1 MKYIIPTMLTVLFF
15 LESVFSLFSPI
26 SFNDALL
33 TLVPRFVFVC
43 LIFLGVYGNR
53 KMTIIYGIIF
63 GLLYDI
69 FYIDIIGVYAFL
81 YPVISIIAVGIIR
94 YVHKNML
101 IVIAIT
107 FILIALL
114 EILSYGFV
122 SFVSI
127 TSISFDEFLRH
138 RLIPTMLANSVFI
151 IMFSWFFKM
160 FMINQ
165 VLEKLENY

>member
-15 LESVFSLFSPI
+15 LEPVFSLFSPI

-33 TLVPRFVFVC
+33 ILVPRFVFVC

-94 YVHKNML
+94 YVYNNML
-101 IVIAIT
+101 IVIAII

-114 EILSYGFV
+114 EIFTYC
-122 SFVSI
+122 
-127 TSISFDEFLRH
+127 FLCY
-138 RLIPTMLANSVFI
+138 IFI
-151 IMFSWFFKM
+151 MC
-160 FMINQ
+160 
-165 VLEKLENY
+165 LC

>member
-15 LESVFSLFSPI
+15 LEPVVSLFSPI
-26 SFNDALL
+26 QYNDAML

-53 KMTIIYGIIF
+53 KMTIIYGAIF

-81 YPVISIIAVGIIR
+81 YPVIAIIAVGIIR

-101 IVIAIT
+101 IVIFIT
-107 FILIALL
+107 FLLIALL
-114 EILSYGFV
+114 EVLSFGFV

-127 TSISFDEFLRH
+127 TSIGFDEFVIH

-151 IMFSWFFKM
+151 MMFSWFFKV
-160 FMINQ
+160 FMIDY
-165 VLEKLENY
+165 VLVKLDHY